1 MNTQAIE
8 RLIRLTANRIG
19 IDIKRY
25 KDDSSEYA
33 KIVKML
39 KSNGINL
46 VIDIG
51 ANHGQYAKILRR
63 YGYLGR
69 IISFEPLRSAWTA
82 LEYASRNDSAWDVFP
97 RCAIGDIISSEK
109 INISR
114 NSVSSSLL
122 EMLDQHAKS
131 APDSAYIAEESVDI
145 ITLDHALDKIIKD
158 DNERMFIKIDT
169 QGYEQ
174 KVLMGATQSIT
185 DAIGIQVELS
195 FVPLYQN
202 QELFAEILQR
212 LTDSGFSIW
221 SIFPGFTD
229 PYSGRM
235 LQCDAVLFR
244 N

>member
-39 KSNGINL
+39 KSNEINL

-51 ANHGQYAKILRR
+51 ANHGQYAKLLRR
-63 YGYLGR
+63 YGYLGQ
-69 IISFEPLRSAWTA
+69 IISFEPLHSAWTA
-82 LEYASRNDSAWDVFP
+82 LQCASKNDSAWNVFP
-97 RCAIGDIISSEK
+97 RCAIGDMIASEK
-109 INISR
+109 INISS
-114 NSVSSSLL
+114 NSVSSSFL

-131 APDSAYIAEESVDI
+131 APDSVYIAEESVDI

-158 DNERMFIKIDT
+158 GNERMFIKIDT
-169 QGYEQ
+169 QGYEK
-174 KVLMGATQSIT
+174 KVLMGATKSIN

-195 FVPLYQN
+195 FVPLYEN

-229 PYSGRM
+229 SRSGRM

-244 N
+244 I